1 MSDSNW
7 SKGDGRVRAP
17 DLCPAA
23 PGVRGMGGLEHQT
36 YVRQQLEEGKREG

>member
-17 DLCPAA
+17 DLCPTAT
-23 PGVRGMGGLEHQT
+23 GVREMGGIEHQT
-36 YVRQQLEEGKREG
+36 YVLQQLE